1 MGKLV
6 ITQNASLPWPST
18 YLTKTVLKT
27 SFVLHDPSD
36 FFKTASFL
44 YSWDFEDGYVL
55 IRSAPPSLGPGGGP
69 AVPRRGPCPVPPS
82 PTHSLALHTFLE
94 HLLGDK
100 LGVRGDPR

>member
-55 IRSAPPSLGPGGGP
+55 IRSAPPSLGPRGWPRCPTQGALSCP
-69 AVPRRGPCPVPPS
+69 AFTYSLSRPPHF
-82 PTHSLALHTFLE
+82 PGAPA
-94 HLLGDK
+94 
-100 LGVRGDPR
+100 R